1 MHPIWP
7 HGDIGTKSLE
17 FLITKLQSEQKCEQ
31 VPKSARNA
39 PLDVNEGEEE
49 VDDLL
54 GRELLELVLQD
65 VLQDLEELE
74 AVRRGVVQL
83 AEHSGSGGWR
93 VE

>member
-1 MHPIWP
+1 M
-7 HGDIGTKSLE
+7 
-17 FLITKLQSEQKCEQ
+17 
-31 VPKSARNA
+31 PKSARYA

-74 AVRRGVVQL
+74 AVRRVVVQL